1 MSIEWDIDL
10 HLEEISADM
19 LARVPVAIGKG
30 LEFLRA
36 EVTPNVPWETGNL
49 AGSGAVS
56 VQGDTGELLYPGPY
70 ARNQHYSLN
79 FNHTQGKALYLEQP
93 LVQNA
98 EQVVRIIGDELGGAL
113 E

>member
-10 HLEEISADM
+10 HLEEISADV
-19 LARVPVAIGKG
+19 LARVPVALGKG

-36 EVTPNVPWETGNL
+36 EVTPKVPVETGNL

-56 VQGDTGELLYPGPY
+56 VQGSEGELLYPGPY
-70 ARNQHYSLN
+70 AQVQHFDLSFHHN
-79 FNHTQGKALYLEQP
+79 TGQALYLEQP
-93 LVQNA
+93 LVQSA
-98 EQVVRIIGDELGGAL
+98 EAVVKVIGDELGGAL

>member
-1 MSIEWDIDL
+1 MGIEWTIDL
-10 HLEEISADM
+10 HFEEITAEIE
-19 LARVPVAIGKG
+19 ARIPVAIGKG

-36 EVTPNVPWETGNL
+36 EVTPRVPVETGNL

-56 VQGDTGELLYPGPY
+56 VQGNGGELLYPGPY
-70 ARNQHYSLN
+70 ARNQHYNLSFHHN
-79 FNHTQGKALYLEQP
+79 TGQALYLEQP

-98 EQVVRIIGDELGGAL
+98 EAIVKIIGDELGGAL